1 MSILSKEILENVV
14 GDISQAY
21 NTWLNQSAIV
31 LPQDILTRRKYMRGL
46 KCFIKTMIGL
56 FIKPHFNKEKEIYI
70 FEGLRNKYYMA
81 AFSSDSIV
89 IVGSHVEKEYAN
101 ANGYGF
107 CWSFPIESGI
117 HSKISKGWN
126 YPAIRQLLYWV
137 DKLSIFSK
145 VTFFLYE
152 DTQPLG
158 LFMVHLSRLLHPN
171 VSTVCIQHGYFGK
184 QRGQSRRADGT
195 YSDINFILDQRQAKF
210 LGSNRQKSYVI
221 GLPYVAT
228 AKPSNELQVVLVGTG
243 GASDGT
249 VWFERTINTYIL
261 IRKILSNISGVKVL
275 YRPHPNE
282 YNDEKLL
289 AELSNRFLLVDEP
302 NKVKQL
308 NGSRAI
314 FIGIL
319 SSLLY
324 EAGIAGHHIGYFKL
338 NPNVRPDFDFD
349 FEFEENETNELME
362 WVLSIKNNNNFEDKS
377 LSVNQLAPLE
387 RFNLALREAKLID

>member
-21 NTWLNQSAIV
+21 NSWLNQTAIDE
-31 LPQDILTRRKYMRGL
+31 PQDVLNRRKYMRAS

-89 IVGSHVEKEYAN
+89 IVGSHIEKEYAN

-117 HSKISKGWN
+117 HSKITRSWN
-126 YPAIRQLLYWV
+126 YPAIRQLIFWV
-137 DKLSIFSK
+137 DKLSMFRK

-171 VSTVCIQHGYFGK
+171 VSTVCIQHGYFVK
-184 QRGQSRRADGT
+184 QRRRADGNH
-195 YSDINFILDQRQAKF
+195 SDMNFIWDQSQAKF
-210 LGSNRQKSYVI
+210 LGSNRQEVFVI

-243 GASDGT
+243 GADDGT

-261 IRKILSNISGVKVL
+261 IRKILSNISGVKVF

-289 AELSNRFLLVDEP
+289 AELSNTFLLVDEP

-314 FIGIL
+314 FIGVA

-324 EAGIAGHHIGYFKL
+324 EAGIAGHHVAYFNL
-338 NPNVRPDFDFD
+338 YLNVRPEFDFD
-349 FEFEENETNELME
+349 FEFKENEINELMQ
-362 WVLSIKNNNNFEDKS
+362 WVLSIKNNNNFGDKS
-377 LSVNQLAPLE
+377 LIVNQLDPLE

>member
-21 NTWLNQSAIV
+21 NSWLNQTAIV
-31 LPQDILTRRKYMRGL
+31 SPQDILTRRKYMRGL

-126 YPAIRQLLYWV
+126 YPAIRQLMFWV
-137 DKLSIFSK
+137 DKLSTFSK

-171 VSTVCIQHGYFGK
+171 VSTVCIQHGYFVK
-184 QRGQSRRADGT
+184 QRRRADGNH
-195 YSDINFILDQRQAKF
+195 SDMNFIWDQSQAKF
-210 LGSNRQKSYVI
+210 LESNRQKTFVI

-228 AKPSNELQVVLVGTG
+228 AKPSNELHVVLVGTG
-243 GASDGT
+243 GANDGSD
-249 VWFERTINTYIL
+249 WFERTINTYIL
-261 IRKILSNISGVKVL
+261 IRKILSNISGVKVF

-289 AELSNRFLLVDEP
+289 AELSNTFLLVDEP

-324 EAGIAGHHIGYFKL
+324 EAGIAGHHIGYFNLYL
-338 NPNVRPDFDFD
+338 NPNLRPDFDFD
-349 FEFEENETNELME
+349 FEFKENETNELME

-377 LSVNQLAPLE
+377 LSVNQLHPLE

>member
-21 NTWLNQSAIV
+21 DSWLNQTAIDA
-31 LPQDILTRRKYMRGL
+31 PQDVLNRRKYMRGL
-46 KCFIKTMIGL
+46 KCFIKTMMGL

-70 FEGLRNKYYMA
+70 FEGLRNKNYMA
-81 AFSSDSIV
+81 VFSSDSIV
-89 IVGSHVEKEYAN
+89 IVGSHVEKEYAS

-117 HSKISKGWN
+117 HSKISRGWN

-158 LFMVHLSRLLHPN
+158 LFMVNLSRLLHPN
-171 VSTVCIQHGYFGK
+171 VSTVCIQHGYFIK
-184 QRGQSRRADGT
+184 QRRKVDGNN
-195 YSDINFILDQRQAKF
+195 SDINFIWDQRQAKF
-210 LGSNRQKSYVI
+210 LGSNRQKTFVI
-221 GLPYVAT
+221 GLPYAAT

-243 GASDGT
+243 GASNGT
-249 VWFERTINTYIL
+249 IWFERTINTYIL

-289 AELSNRFLLVDEP
+289 AELSNTFLLVDEP

-308 NGSRAI
+308 NGPRAI
-314 FIGIL
+314 FIGVV

-324 EAGIAGHHIGYFKL
+324 EAGIAGHHVAYFNL
-338 NPNVRPDFDFD
+338 YLNVRPEFDFD
-349 FEFEENETNELME
+349 FEFKENEMNELME
-362 WVLSIKNNNNFEDKS
+362 WVLSIKNNNNFGDKS
-377 LSVNQLAPLE
+377 LIVNQLDPLE